1 MIAQG
6 TIRRGS
12 RCSSAKAFLRP
23 IRLRSNIHF
32 SLNSYVTKVAVN
44 PYNFQAEG
52 VSFYKQGKLYFVKAK
67 KEVILA
73 AGALNTPQLLML
85 SGIGPAQ
92 HLNDIGIPVIQDLP
106 GVGMNLQDHVG
117 IGGITFLV
125 DKPITIIQDRFQ
137 PTAITTQYVL
147 NERGP
152 MTSLGGLEGKLIFF
166 VFAIS
171 KIYVLLTEYCY

>member
-12 RCSSAKAFLRP
+12 RCSTSKAFLRP

-32 SLNSYVTKVAVN
+32 SLNSYVTKVSVN
-44 PYNFQAEG
+44 PYNLQTEG
-52 VSFYKQGKLYFVKAK
+52 VYFHKSGKVLYVRAK
-67 KEVILA
+67 KEVILS

-85 SGIGPAQ
+85 SGIGPGS
-92 HLNDIGIPVIQDLP
+92 HLRDIGIPLIKDLP
-106 GVGMNLQDHVG
+106 GVGRNLQDHVG
-117 IGGITFLV
+117 IGGLTFLV

-152 MTSLGGLEGKLIFF
+152 MTSLGGLEGKQ
-166 VFAIS
+166 
-171 KIYVLLTEYCY
+171 KH